1 MEITITEA
9 ERLLGLPVSEYDGDE
24 IDKLEAF
31 IIDCN
36 NAANDFEGTTI
47 VDDAVYD
54 RLREILS
61 KVKPESGLLHELWTA
76 EGDITDNTE
85 ILQSNPMMSIQTV
98 KSWED
103 DEYINFIDRISS
115 VSDEEGTSLLMSY
128 KLNGHGIRVVYR
140 DGELVSAT
148 SRARSSAGN
157 DLTRQLV
164 NILGERNEALA
175 DMGMVEVRGELVLNQ
190 SNLEAARKFNPGI
203 KSLFSGVSSL
213 IRRYSTAEE
222 NVLLDFIAYRILDNE
237 GTNFTFK
244 DEEYTRLE
252 GWGFMVP
259 ENLPLEI
266 DDVDDLEEAIQTAFE
281 SMEDGYEEYGYFCD
295 GVVLEVNSRDEFHSL
310 GTAGIRA
317 FGNIALKVGTWAQD
331 MYVGFVQYIE
341 FTPGKSKLSPVAI
354 VAPEPHMAE
363 FDSQGNVTNF
373 EKLGVLSAQGNS
385 VRRVPLYEPRNILI
399 LEAYE
404 GNPLSFKYG
413 GEAGVV
419 PCNMRGELLKDDAL
433 RTLMFG

>member
-1 MEITITEA
+1 MDITITEA

-24 IDKLEAF
+24 VDKLEAF

-36 NAANDFEGTTI
+36 NAANNFEGDTK

-54 RLREILS
+54 RLREILTQ
-61 KVKPESGLLHELWTA
+61 VKPESKLLHELWTA

-85 ILQSNPMMSIQTV
+85 ILQANPMMSIQTV
-98 KSWED
+98 KSWND
-103 DEYINFIDRISS
+103 DEFVDFVDRVASISDGDG
-115 VSDEEGTSLLMSY
+115 VSLLMSY

-157 DLTRQLV
+157 DLTRQLT
-164 NILGERNEALA
+164 NILGSRNEALA

-190 SNLEAARKFNPGI
+190 SNLEAARGFNPGI

-213 IRRYSTAEE
+213 IRQYSTPEE
-222 NVLLDFIAYRILDNE
+222 NILLDFIAYRILDDE

-259 ENLPLEI
+259 QSLSLEI
-266 DDVDDLEEAIQTAFE
+266 ADGDDIGEAIAHHFVV
-281 SMEDGYEEYGYFCD
+281 MEDDYEEYGYFCD
-295 GVVLEVNSRDEFHSL
+295 GVVLEINSRDEFHAL

-317 FGNIALKVGTWAQD
+317 YGNIALKVGTWAQD
-331 MYVGFVQYIE
+331 MYTGYVQYVE

-354 VAPEPHMAE
+354 VADEPNKAL
-363 FDSQGNVTNF
+363 FDSEGDCTNYS
-373 EKLGVLSAQGNS
+373 ELGVLTAQGNS
-385 VRRVPLYEPRNILI
+385 VRRIPLYEPRNIMI
-399 LEAYE
+399 LKAYK
-404 GNPLSFKYG
+404 GHPLSFRYG

-419 PCNMRGELLKDDAL
+419 PCNERGELLKDDAL
-433 RTLMFG
+433 RELMFG

>member
-103 DEYINFIDRISS
+103 DEYYNFLDRLST
-115 VSDEEGTSLLMSY
+115 VSDEDGSSLIMSY

-164 NILGERNEALA
+164 NILGTRNEELA

-213 IRRYSTAEE
+213 IRRYSTPEE
-222 NVLLDFIAYRILDNE
+222 NVLLDFIAYRIMDDE
-237 GTNFTFK
+237 GTSFTFK

-252 GWGFMVP
+252 GWGFMIP
-259 ENLPLEI
+259 ENLTLEVETI
-266 DDVDDLEEAIQTAFE
+266 EELDEAITLAFK

-413 GEAGVV
+413 GESGVV
-419 PCNMRGELLKDDAL
+419 PCAPNGMLLKDDAL
-433 RTLMFG
+433 RAVMFG